1 MHIARTGLA
10 GGPGG
15 CLTRGSVN
23 GREVQRS
30 TGPSRGGRRG
40 GGRAGGARG
49 GREGGGVRVG
59 GDAQNRV
66 TTVGSRPAQSR
77 PARGRLAARSA
88 PPHARGAVCETR
100 RAASRGSE
108 GGGGGGAGRG
118 GRRAGAEWE
127 FAVAVFKR
135 PLRTD
140 FRPGSHPRQRGV
152 VNRLAEDPELVIE
165 PLEPDGKSVIVF
177 MAVATTYCAMSH
189 GREEEGHGWP
199 ATSGPGA
206 GYPRVFPGMGQ
217 HVGY

>member
-1 MHIARTGLA
+1 MGEKFRDQQGPHEADGGAAAGLA
-10 GGPGG
+10 G
-15 CLTRGSVN
+15 RG
-23 GREVQRS
+23 
-30 TGPSRGGRRG
+30 
-40 GGRAGGARG
+40 AGAK
-49 GREGGGVRVG
+49 GGGVRVG

-165 PLEPDGKSVIVF
+165 PLEPDGKSVIAI